1 MNRRKGSITFL
12 LLLFMTGLLALS
24 GGFLLWMGRAKEGV
38 FHYREGLT
46 SVYAAES
53 GANWALAK
61 LKEEGKGHFAWTEGA
76 RKVEVKISENDGK
89 GTIISTAKDRDGG
102 YKRYVK
108 ISYTVDDE
116 RKITVKGISSER
128 LARY

>member
-24 GGFLLWMGRAKEGV
+24 GGFLLWMGREKEGV

-53 GANWALAK
+53 GANWALSH
-61 LKEEGKGHFAWTEGA
+61 LKKEGSGSFEWTLGK
-76 RKVEVKISENDGK
+76 RKVMVKISENGGN
-89 GTIISTAKDRDGG
+89 GTILSSAADESGG

-108 ISYTVDDE
+108 ISYGIDE
-116 RKITVKGISSER
+116 DRRITVKGISSDR
-128 LARY
+128 TARY